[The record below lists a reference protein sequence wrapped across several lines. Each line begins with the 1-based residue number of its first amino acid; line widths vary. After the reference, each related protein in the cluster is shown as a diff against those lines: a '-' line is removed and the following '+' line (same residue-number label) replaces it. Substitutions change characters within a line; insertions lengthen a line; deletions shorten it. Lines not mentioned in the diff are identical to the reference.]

1 VTING
6 ICEMV
11 VEAKVGT
18 LASVNESP
26 EGGDRDSY
34 GITIEIAVAVGL
46 KEGISVGGAVGVH
59 PYSARTVGTIATP
72 WVDKSIP
79 TSTIPYRVLRI

>member
-26 EGGDRDSY
+26 EGGDRDSD
-34 GITIEIAVAVGL
+34 GITIESAGAVGL

-59 PYSARTVGTIATP
+59 SCSARTVGTRATP

-79 TSTIPYRVLRI
+79 PSIIPYRILRI